1 VALQQQQV
9 AGEVVAANQFLLNP
23 LVLLRQQ
30 RAGERSLAA
39 RDVFA
44 REQASQGGDLL
55 SPSQFFQQA
64 V

>member
-9 AGEVVAANQFLLNP
+9 AGEIVAADEFLLNP
-23 LVLLRQQ
+23 LVLFRQQ
-30 RAGERSLAA
+30 RAGECVLTA

-44 REQASQGGDLL
+44 GEQTSQGGDLL

-64 V
+64 M